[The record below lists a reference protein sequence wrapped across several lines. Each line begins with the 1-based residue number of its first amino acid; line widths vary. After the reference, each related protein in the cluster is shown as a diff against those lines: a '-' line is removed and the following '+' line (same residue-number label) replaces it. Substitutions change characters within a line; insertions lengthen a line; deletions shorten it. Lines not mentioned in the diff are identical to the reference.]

1 VSAQLAAVSPSRG
14 GLEVS
19 NPAQDEAIVLDEK
32 VHFSKLDAV
41 KRIRIRR
48 EAFHPARFFAS
59 SGPAIA
65 QT

>member
-1 VSAQLAAVSPSRG
+1 MR
-14 GLEVS
+14 
-19 NPAQDEAIVLDEK
+19 QDEAIVLDEQ
-32 VHFSKLDAV
+32 VHFSKLGAV